1 MAMEDKQ
8 THLIERA
15 AARLSAAKSP
25 IIERP
30 LESPVRLPASP
41 DGETNLPYSN
51 GASVQIG
58 EAALMRGGLIDWE
71 QPGNRAAEEFRII
84 QNELL
89 QQENVGKAGENIVMV
104 TSAFQGEGK
113 SFIALNL
120 SASVARHGR
129 RRVLLV
135 DADYKADALGHL
147 LASSDAPGLLDIA
160 SGCRADIGNLTLH
173 TAIENLEFLPVGV
186 RTGRDSEL
194 LSSQQM
200 GDLIQDI
207 GRRYSDRLV
216 ILDAPPCLMSSAP
229 NTLAAVVGRVV
240 LVVEANTTQ
249 EGDVSAAVELL
260 HSCRNLSLVLNKIPT
275 WTGHSFGSYY
285 A

>member
-1 MAMEDKQ
+1 MANEDKS

-15 AARLSAAKSP
+15 AARLGASKSP

-30 LESPVRLPASP
+30 VENPIRLPAE
-41 DGETNLPYSN
+41 GETSSPYAN
-51 GASVQIG
+51 GHSVQIG

-71 QPGNRAAEEFRII
+71 QPGNRVAEEFRIV

-89 QQENVGKAGENIVMV
+89 QQENVGRAGENIIMV

-147 LASSDAPGLLDIA
+147 LAPSKAPGLLDVA
-160 SGCRADIGNLTLH
+160 SGSRAEIGNLTLR
-173 TAIENLEFLPVGV
+173 TAIENLEFLPLGV
-186 RTGRDSEL
+186 STGRDSEL
-194 LSSQQM
+194 LSSRQM
-200 GDLIQDI
+200 GELIQAV
-207 GRRYSDRLV
+207 GRKYSDRLV

-249 EGDVSAAVELL
+249 EGDVNAAVELL
-260 HSCRNLSLVLNKIPT
+260 HSCENLSLVLNKIPP

>member
-1 MAMEDKQ
+1 
-8 THLIERA
+8 
-15 AARLSAAKSP
+15 
-25 IIERP
+25 
-30 LESPVRLPASP
+30 
-41 DGETNLPYSN
+41 
-51 GASVQIG
+51 
-58 EAALMRGGLIDWE
+58 
-71 QPGNRAAEEFRII
+71 
-84 QNELL
+84 
-89 QQENVGKAGENIVMV
+89 MV

-147 LASSDAPGLLDIA
+147 LAPSKAPGLLDVA
-160 SGCRADIGNLTLH
+160 SGSRAEIGNLTLR
-173 TAIENLEFLPVGV
+173 TAIENLEFLPLGV
-186 RTGRDSEL
+186 STGRDSEL
-194 LSSQQM
+194 LSSRQM
-200 GDLIQDI
+200 GELIQAV
-207 GRRYSDRLV
+207 GRKYSDRLV

-249 EGDVSAAVELL
+249 EGDVNAAVELL
-260 HSCRNLSLVLNKIPT
+260 HSCENLSLVLNKIPP